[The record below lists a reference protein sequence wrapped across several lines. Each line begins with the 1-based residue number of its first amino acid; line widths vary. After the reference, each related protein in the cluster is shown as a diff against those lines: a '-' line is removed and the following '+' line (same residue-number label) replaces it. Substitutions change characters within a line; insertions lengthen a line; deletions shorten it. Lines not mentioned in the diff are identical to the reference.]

1 MLSEEINLSGGRWLP
16 PCNSAGKHHID
27 RPLFVPDKAV
37 VKHLI
42 AKLTPLIKA
51 LGDSKKLFLSI
62 LAQNGW
68 LHVVKT
74 TTTWPTVRSRAPCPS
89 LQCHH

>member
-1 MLSEEINLSGGRWLP
+1 M
-16 PCNSAGKHHID
+16 
-27 RPLFVPDKAV
+27 
-37 VKHLI
+37 

-74 TTTWPTVRSRAPCPS
+74 TTPWPTTIRSRAPCPS
-89 LQCHH
+89 

>member
-1 MLSEEINLSGGRWLP
+1 VTLLENTILMGL
-16 PCNSAGKHHID
+16 
-27 RPLFVPDKAV
+27 LFVPDKAA
-37 VKHLI
+37 VKDLM
-42 AKLTPLIKA
+42 AKLMPLIKA

-74 TTTWPTVRSRAPCPS
+74 TTMWPTIRSRATCLS
-89 LQCHH
+89 

>member
-1 MLSEEINLSGGRWLP
+1 M
-16 PCNSAGKHHID
+16 
-27 RPLFVPDKAV
+27 
-37 VKHLI
+37 

-74 TTTWPTVRSRAPCPS
+74 TTMWLTIRSRATCLS
-89 LQCHH
+89 